1 MSKARNSDTHRGAS
15 YVGTRNGLAH
25 IENYHA
31 AHHDATSYGVCNAL
45 GLLGP
50 SNGTSSRAAAATAT
64 LRHWA
69 AVHRRRGSFS
79 SIPASSSCRS
89 GPLTPRLAK
98 PGICCTENRSW
109 ISAWIS
115 AGGSSTSPSSLRPSA
130 STRAVTGSLPPS
142 NILANSSPSCQTLFE
157 TPVGFPSTISGA
169 QRYADPPDELWT
181 AEQGRPV
188 PTKHAWLKSEMT
200 ARSSG

>member
-1 MSKARNSDTHRGAS
+1 MGFVPNPANFGLDSAESGRRRPHDPRYMSKARNSDTHRGAS

-79 SIPASSSCRS
+79 SIPASSSWRA
-89 GPLTPRLAK
+89 T
-98 PGICCTENRSW
+98 
-109 ISAWIS
+109 
-115 AGGSSTSPSSLRPSA
+115 AGGARHDE
-130 STRAVTGSLPPS
+130 G
-142 NILANSSPSCQTLFE
+142 ANSPKDNEAVLGASPLRVTE
-157 TPVGFPSTISGA
+157 
-169 QRYADPPDELWT
+169 
-181 AEQGRPV
+181 
-188 PTKHAWLKSEMT
+188 
-200 ARSSG
+200 